1 MARPKI
7 DLKTAQMW
15 SKIGPRATFGQSILH
30 VFEGREDLVAMSA
43 DLGSS
48 SGLERLKKAS
58 PDKFI
63 DVGIAEQNLIGMAS
77 GIAKEGFCVFASSF
91 APFVTMRACEQL
103 RMNLGYMKMNVKA
116 VGIGSGLAM
125 GFLGNSH
132 FGLED
137 VSIVRSI
144 PDIDIVSP
152 ADCVEIYKAVETIST
167 NTRPT
172 YLRLTGAPNMPI
184 VYEHDYEFKLGK
196 FIQFKSGFDVT
207 IIATGS
213 MVAAALEAAEQIEK
227 QKISVGVVN
236 CHTIRPLDIDS
247 LSQILQN
254 CGALVTVE
262 EHFASGG
269 LGSQILEFMNLNSY
283 PQPMLRI
290 GLDQIFD
297 LTGDY
302 EFLLKHH
309 NLTSNDIASAVLKF
323 LSKSR

>member
-1 MARPKI
+1 MVKPSI

-15 SKIGPRATFGQSILH
+15 SKIGPRATFGQAILH
-30 VFEGREDLVAMSA
+30 VFESREDLVAMSA

-48 SGLERLKKAS
+48 SGLERLKKSS

-63 DVGIAEQNLIGMAS
+63 DVGIAEQNLIGMAA

-103 RMNLGYMKMNVKA
+103 RMNLGYMQLNVKA

-152 ADCVEIYKAVETIST
+152 ADCVEIFKAVETISA

-184 VYEHDYEFKLGK
+184 LYEHDYEFQLGK
-196 FIQFKSGFDVT
+196 FVQFKSGFDVT

-213 MVAAALEAAEQIEK
+213 MVAIALAAAEEIERE
-227 QKISVGVVN
+227 KISVGVVN
-236 CHTIRPLDIDS
+236 CHTIRPLDTDS
-247 LSQILQN
+247 LNTILQN
-254 CGALVTVE
+254 CGAIVTVE
-262 EHFASGG
+262 EHFVSGG
-269 LGSQILEFMNLNSY
+269 LGSQILEFLNSNLY
-283 PQPMLRI
+283 RQPMLRI
-290 GLDQIFD
+290 GLSHTFD

-302 EFLLKHH
+302 EYLLEYH
-309 NLTSNDIASAVLKF
+309 NLTSDGIASAVFRF
-323 LSKSR
+323 LSRNA